1 MGKHPLPT
9 QTGATPG
16 TEVHNTVKEMA
27 FMILLSQRSLEL
39 KTKAG
44 TMFSDDDYY
53 LCAQLWHAFSG
64 YASAFAPSLLS
75 PFQSI

>member
-16 TEVHNTVKEMA
+16 TEVHNMIKEMA
-27 FMILLSQRSLEL
+27 FVILLPLPEEFGA
-39 KTKAG
+39 KDKI
-44 TMFSDDDYY
+44 FDDDDDDY

-64 YASAFAPSLLS
+64 YASAFPPSPLS
-75 PFQSI
+75 P